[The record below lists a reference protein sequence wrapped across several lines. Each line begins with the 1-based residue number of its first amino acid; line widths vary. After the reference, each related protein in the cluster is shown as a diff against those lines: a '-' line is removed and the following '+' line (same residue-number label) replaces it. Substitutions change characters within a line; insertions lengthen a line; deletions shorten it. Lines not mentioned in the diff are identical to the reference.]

1 MTKLK
6 FVIEIFNMFLL
17 ALGAMIG
24 VGFLS
29 GAEIWSFFARFGDNF
44 AFSIMTIFVLLFVFL
59 YKIMKM
65 TSNQENIVT
74 MQKYSKKSR
83 KNTILAKNKI
93 RQLLLNFNILL
104 LASAMFSGLRNVTN
118 ELFLNNKILIFVLLV
133 FLIFVVLAIGSS
145 AVSKFNILMI
155 AAFFS
160 LLVLIGMRF
169 DVFAKSSLESLSIIK
184 NISVGGAFES
194 ILFAAIYIFLNIAQL
209 VPIFKESKIG
219 FSKKGMLC
227 FSLLFSLVF
236 CLLVT
241 ILTLFLAGNSYLTSS
256 SMPMLSFFIGV
267 GGLWEMVF
275 VAAIVGG
282 LLSTLLVCLMGLKSS
297 LKKCIKSPILAS
309 YIAVFFSLLFGFF
322 PFSFFINVVYPIIG
336 VVSFITFVL
345 L

>member
-1 MTKLK
+1 MIKLK
-6 FVIEIFNMFLL
+6 FMFEILNMFLL

-44 AFSIMTIFVLLFVFL
+44 AFSILTIFVLLFVFL
-59 YKIMKM
+59 YKIMRI
-65 TSNQENIVT
+65 NHEQNNIVIL
-74 MQKYSKKSR
+74 QKCLKNPPKNAILVKS
-83 KNTILAKNKI
+83 KI

-104 LASAMFSGLRNVTN
+104 LASAMFSGLRNVID
-118 ELFLNNKILIFVLLV
+118 ELFLNNKILIFVLIV
-133 FLIFVVLAIGSS
+133 FLIFIVLSIGTS
-145 AVSKFNILMI
+145 AVSKFNILI
-155 AAFFS
+155 ISAFFS
-160 LLVLIGMRF
+160 LLILIGMRF

-184 NISVGGAFES
+184 NISANGAFERV
-194 ILFAAIYIFLNIAQL
+194 LLAAIYIFLNIAQL
-209 VPIFKESKIG
+209 VPIFKESKIR

-236 CLLVT
+236 CFLIT
-241 ILTLFLAGNSYLTSS
+241 ILTLFLAGNSYLTSL
-256 SMPMLSFFIGV
+256 SMPLLSFFIDV
-267 GGLWEMVF
+267 GGLWEIVF

-297 LKKCIKSPILAS
+297 LKRRIKSPILAS
-309 YIAVFFSLLFGFF
+309 YIAIIFSLLFGFF

-336 VVSFITFVL
+336 VISFVTFVL